1 VDLHA
6 NTKSEFT
13 RWVVRSGHLREPF
26 VVLDI
31 GVQGGEN
38 PRWQL
43 LGDHVVVHGLDPIKE
58 VIDELRRRI
67 RHQAN
72 LHYHWIAAG
81 SEDAEREFY
90 FNAADP
96 LSSSFYR
103 AGADRFGLRERRI
116 DRARTVPVRRL
127 DTLLRERTIERPD
140 FLKIDVE
147 GFEKEVFFG
156 GQEVLESVLGVE
168 SESSFG
174 VSPSYPRGHF
184 ATVQEM
190 LLERKLIAFDFSFN
204 RIPRETFQH
213 ALEQKGLPRIRDQ
226 DRVGKPATVNVLFC
240 RNPIDE
246 ADRQDTYLSPCQ
258 PLSIDRLIKM
268 MIVYELHG
276 LNDIALDTA
285 ERFRDALGSRFDVDK
300 AIDLLT
306 DPACLVS
313 DAALVELRNLRAT
326 NHALAAQIRWIEGS
340 KSWRL
345 TAPLRAVRRLFGSKP
360 LL

>member
-1 VDLHA
+1 MDLHF
-6 NTKSEFT
+6 NTTSEFT
-13 RWVVRSGHLREPF
+13 RWVVKSGHLRESL
-26 VVLDI
+26 VVLDL

-38 PRWQL
+38 PGWHL
-43 LGDHVVVHGLDPIKE
+43 LGDYLSVYGLDPIEE
-58 VIDELRRRI
+58 VIDDLQERN
-67 RHQAN
+67 RHHAN
-72 LHYHWIAAG
+72 LHYHCIAAG
-81 SEDAEREFY
+81 SEDGEREFY

-96 LSSSFYR
+96 RSSSFYR
-103 AGADRFGLRERRI
+103 QDGDRFGTRHI
-116 DRARTVPVRRL
+116 DQARAVQVRRL
-127 DTLLRERTIERPD
+127 DTLLNEGTIERPD

-147 GFEKEVFFG
+147 GLEKEVLLG
-156 GQEVLESVLGVE
+156 GQVILRSVLGVE
-168 SESSFG
+168 SESSFS

-213 ALEQKGLPRIRDQ
+213 AIERKGLPRIRDQ

-246 ADRQDTYLSPCQ
+246 ADRQDTYLSPYQ
-258 PLSIDRLIKM
+258 PLSVDQLIKM
-268 MIVYELHG
+268 MIIYELHG

-285 ERFRDALGSRFDVDK
+285 ERFRKDLASRFDVDK
-300 AIDLLT
+300 AIDLLA

-313 DAALVELRNLRAT
+313 DAGLLELRNLRAT
-326 NHALAAQIRWIEGS
+326 NHALAARVRWIEGS

-345 TAPLRAVRRLFGSKP
+345 TAPLRAVRRLFGSR
-360 LL
+360 